1 MSFAGISSSTVTV
14 NLANGANTITTGAI
28 TNSTL
33 NVTTGSGLDTLTMG
47 TLSGAKVNWN
57 DAGGTAE
64 VLTYSVNTS
73 GKALVL
79 NALIPWSVSPRGPLW
94 SGIEII
100 IVPIPFLA
108 TCAQYY
114 LVGLLLDKLVEYWQR
129 KSD

>member
-1 MSFAGISSSTVTV
+1 MVYAAIGGVLFGNCLLHLGHSPYCQYAFYSMLPAG
-14 NLANGANTITTGAI
+14 LASAA
-28 TNSTL
+28 
-33 NVTTGSGLDTLTMG
+33 
-47 TLSGAKVNWN
+47 
-57 DAGGTAE
+57 
-64 VLTYSVNTS
+64 
-73 GKALVL
+73 VL